1 MSENPIQGIM
11 GTTMEKIKEMVD
23 VNTII
28 GDPVTTPDGT
38 TIIPVSKVSFGFA
51 SGGSDLPTKQPKNTF
66 GGGGGAGISIQPI
79 AFLVVSAGNVKLLQM
94 TMGENTANNIVN
106 MVPEVVDKIGA
117 MFHKDK
123 ATVKEVKTEAKT
135 EAKTETKPA
144 KE

>member
-1 MSENPIQGIM
+1 MIMSENPIQGIM

-123 ATVKEVKTEAKT
+123 ATVKEVKTEV
-135 EAKTETKPA
+135 KTETKPA

>member
-79 AFLVVSAGNVKLLQM
+79 AFLVVSAGNVKLMQM

-135 EAKTETKPA
+135 ETETKPA

>member
-123 ATVKEVKTEAKT
+123 AAVKEVKTEV
-135 EAKTETKPA
+135 KTETKPA

>member
-135 EAKTETKPA
+135 ETKPA

>member
-135 EAKTETKPA
+135 ETKSA

>member
-1 MSENPIQGIM
+1 MIMSENPIQGIM

-135 EAKTETKPA
+135 ETKPA